1 MLQALT
7 GRDRGQYSDPMEAE
21 LTALDERIK
30 ALIRLV
36 EGLRVENAELR
47 HNLAATESENQ
58 SLRQKIQGA
67 QDRLHN
73 LLSRVPASGG

>member
-1 MLQALT
+1 
-7 GRDRGQYSDPMEAE
+7 MEAE

-67 QDRLHN
+67 RDRLHN